1 MNIILMTV
9 LLTLFGTGLVVL
21 LVWLSVVSWKSM
33 KFKKKAKK
41 QIINL
46 ARNSEESVTNIY
58 TYIDDYKNS
67 TATRFDEVYQQISLN
82 DDNIYN
88 YTKSEISSLNNKLAN
103 LDSAIDSRFDKMHNL
118 IKDKNEKK

>member
-1 MNIILMTV
+1 MNIILMTI
-9 LLTLFGTGLVVL
+9 LLTLLGAGLVVL

-58 TYIDDYKNS
+58 TYIDDYKKDIS
-67 TATRFDEVYQQISLN
+67 IRFEEVYQLISSN
-82 DDNIYN
+82 DDNCY
-88 YTKSEISSLNNKLAN
+88 ISIKNEVTNLNNKNEKLE
-103 LDSAIDSRFDKMHNL
+103 SIIDSRLDKINNL
-118 IKDKNEKK
+118 IKDKNKNI

>member
-1 MNIILMTV
+1 MTI
-9 LLTLFGTGLVVL
+9 LLTLLGAGLVVL

-58 TYIDDYKNS
+58 TYIDDYKKDIS
-67 TATRFDEVYQQISLN
+67 IRFEEVYQLISSN
-82 DDNIYN
+82 DDNCY
-88 YTKSEISSLNNKLAN
+88 ISIKNEVTNLNNKNEKLE
-103 LDSAIDSRFDKMHNL
+103 SIIDSRLDKINNL
-118 IKDKNEKK
+118 IKDKNKNI